1 MQLEYL
7 SDHNR
12 QTAPVL
18 LVYGDEP
25 DDAVVLRGAAD
36 ELAVGEIGTRCAST
50 VSPASAPSRPLARCF
65 CWRRRPRR
73 RADQRAPPGLSMR
86 TAFRTVAGSTRTP
99 GCRIAGKAAVP
110 Q

>member
-36 ELAVGEIGTRCAST
+36 ELAVGEICTRCAST
-50 VSPASAPSRPLARCF
+50 VSPLPRHRGRSLVASVGADDRGVEPISE
-65 CWRRRPRR
+65 PRR
-73 RADQRAPPGLSMR
+73 
-86 TAFRTVAGSTRTP
+86 TFRCVLRPDRG
-99 GCRIAGKAAVP
+99 
-110 Q
+110 